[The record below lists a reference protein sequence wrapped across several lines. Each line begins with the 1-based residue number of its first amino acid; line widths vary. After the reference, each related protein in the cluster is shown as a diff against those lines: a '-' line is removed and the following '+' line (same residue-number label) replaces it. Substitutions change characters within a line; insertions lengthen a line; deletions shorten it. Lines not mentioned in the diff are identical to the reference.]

1 MVISLHLETRE
12 TGADVVIA
20 DDLDN
25 TIVLPFEACEKAM
38 QFSTELLLL
47 LNKYQI

>member
-25 TIVLPFEACEKAM
+25 TIVLPFEAYEKAM